1 MNSTRCFCYPPT
13 IAGGEIRLALE
24 HLMKT
29 ILVLSI
35 LFSLIALPALGEL
48 TEADLNEI
56 RLLVKDEI
64 AASEKRFDTKIEASE
79 NRMKEHIT
87 QQVNSLK
94 TPVAWLIGILVAVI
108 ALIGIPLVV
117 LTIMIGWRSVKDNS
131 QEKINKEL
139 REEIETLKQQQI
151 VRP

>member
-1 MNSTRCFCYPPT
+1 
-13 IAGGEIRLALE
+13 
-24 HLMKT
+24 MKT
-29 ILVLSI
+29 ILALSI
-35 LFSLIALPALGEL
+35 LFSAIALPALGEL
-48 TEADLNEI
+48 TDADLNEI
-56 RLLVKDEI
+56 RLIVKDEI
-64 AASEKRFDTKIEASE
+64 AASEKRFDAKIQASE
-79 NRMKEHIT
+79 DSMKAHIT
-87 QQVNSLK
+87 QQVDSLK

-131 QEKINKEL
+131 QEKINQEL

>member
-1 MNSTRCFCYPPT
+1 
-13 IAGGEIRLALE
+13 
-24 HLMKT
+24 MKT

-35 LFSLIALPALGEL
+35 LFSVIALPALGEL
-48 TEADLNEI
+48 TVQDIEKIDAKIKE
-56 RLLVKDEI
+56 
-64 AASEKRFDTKIEASE
+64 SET
-79 NRMKEHIT
+79 RMKEHMT
-87 QQVNSLK
+87 QQVDSLK

-117 LTIMIGWRSVKDNS
+117 LTILIGWRSVKDDS

>member
-1 MNSTRCFCYPPT
+1 
-13 IAGGEIRLALE
+13 
-24 HLMKT
+24 MKT
-29 ILVLSI
+29 ILVLLI
-35 LFSLIALPALGEL
+35 LFSAIALPALGEL
-48 TEADLNEI
+48 TVEDIEKI
-56 RLLVKDEI
+56 DEKI
-64 AASEKRFDTKIEASE
+64 QASET
-79 NRMKEHIT
+79 RMKEHMT

-131 QEKINKEL
+131 QEKINQEL

>member
-1 MNSTRCFCYPPT
+1 
-13 IAGGEIRLALE
+13 
-24 HLMKT
+24 MKT
-29 ILVLSI
+29 VLVLLI
-35 LFSLIALPALGEL
+35 LFSVIALPALGEL
-48 TEADLNEI
+48 TVEDIEKIDAKIKE
-56 RLLVKDEI
+56 
-64 AASEKRFDTKIEASE
+64 SET
-79 NRMKEHIT
+79 RMKEHMT
-87 QQVNSLK
+87 QQVDGLK

-131 QEKINKEL
+131 QEKINREL

>member
-1 MNSTRCFCYPPT
+1 
-13 IAGGEIRLALE
+13 
-24 HLMKT
+24 MKT
-29 ILVLSI
+29 ILALSI
-35 LFSLIALPALGEL
+35 LFSVIALPALGEL
-48 TEADLNEI
+48 TVQDIEKIDAKIKE
-56 RLLVKDEI
+56 
-64 AASEKRFDTKIEASE
+64 SET
-79 NRMKEHIT
+79 RMKEHIT
-87 QQVNSLK
+87 QQVDSLK

-131 QEKINKEL
+131 QEKINQEL

>member
-1 MNSTRCFCYPPT
+1 
-13 IAGGEIRLALE
+13 
-24 HLMKT
+24 MKT
-29 ILVLSI
+29 ILALLI
-35 LFSLIALPALGEL
+35 LFSAIALPALGEL
-48 TEADLNEI
+48 TVEDIEKIDAKIKE
-56 RLLVKDEI
+56 
-64 AASEKRFDTKIEASE
+64 SET
-79 NRMKEHIT
+79 RMKEHMT
-87 QQVNSLK
+87 QQVDSLK

-131 QEKINKEL
+131 QEKINQEL

>member
-1 MNSTRCFCYPPT
+1 
-13 IAGGEIRLALE
+13 
-24 HLMKT
+24 MKT
-29 ILVLSI
+29 ILVLLI
-35 LFSLIALPALGEL
+35 LFSVITLPALGEL
-48 TEADLNEI
+48 TVEDIEKIDAKIKE
-56 RLLVKDEI
+56 
-64 AASEKRFDTKIEASE
+64 SET
-79 NRMKEHIT
+79 RMKEHMT
-87 QQVNSLK
+87 QQVDSLK

-131 QEKINKEL
+131 QEKINREL